1 MANELTV
8 AREPDEALLVFTK
21 RGSDGILGLQPGSK
35 INIVSTDEP
44 QRSIVARVFT
54 PQEIALYAR
63 SRAGVDFSD
72 LWSGNW
78 LYRPSVQHF
87 MLVFGNDSD
96 RLDARLTASALA
108 GVVLPIVFA
117 MARMQMLLFGSE
129 PTVKA
134 ITQNSPVNI
143 SLEGAG
149 SLYEKIATDVIPWR
163 RERAKQIAALDAA
176 QRRAHLEQKRAEVL
190 AAEAA
195 TERERAESE
204 AAFARARQA
213 HAEASMKE
221 VELTRA
227 RFQLAADMVDRL
239 LPDAPLPEK
248 MQLIS
253 QLMPEL
259 VKLTSTV
266 ELVALFNDANPAG
279 TGR

>member
-8 AREPDEALLVFTK
+8 AREPDEALIVFTK

-35 INIVSTDEP
+35 ITIVSTDEP
-44 QRSIVARVFT
+44 QRSIVAQVFT
-54 PQEIALYAR
+54 PQEIALYTR
-63 SRAGVDFSD
+63 SRAGADFSD
-72 LWSGNW
+72 LWSGSW
-78 LYRPSVQHF
+78 LYRPPVQQF
-87 MLVFGNDSD
+87 MLVFGDDSV

-176 QRRAHLEQKRAEVL
+176 QRRAQLEQKRAEVL

-227 RFQLAADMVDRL
+227 RFQLAADMVDHL

-266 ELVALFNDANPAG
+266 ELVAVSNDANPAG